1 MRSVSRL
8 AILLLLA
15 CLVAPTAA
23 LGDSI
28 PWEIKNHPSPCLEH
42 KSRCQ
47 PGKVLGQYDALV
59 CEVLVTNCALHAA
72 GKYHPE
78 DVKREIR
85 LVRLDHEPDAC
96 WKYRKDDCL
105 HCVISCGG
113 CSDLSTQC
121 KDQLYLRWAERA
133 QEDGQ
138 VVLVPTKVKKSYA
151 PSPTPAKAKKPYK
164 KTLIPKKKKYPKKR
178 R

>member
-1 MRSVSRL
+1 M
-8 AILLLLA
+8 LLLLG
-15 CLVAPTAA
+15 CLATPTAA
-23 LGDSI
+23 HADSI

-47 PGKVLGQYDALV
+47 PGKVLGQYDAII
-59 CEVLVTNCALHAA
+59 CEVLVTNCALHAQ

-96 WKYRKDDCL
+96 WKYRQDDCL
-105 HCVISCGG
+105 NCVVSCGV

-121 KDQLYLRWAERA
+121 KDQLYLKWAKEA
-133 QEDGQ
+133 QTDGQ
-138 VVLVPTKVKKSYA
+138 VMLVPTKVRHKS
-151 PSPTPAKAKKPYK
+151 TPAAAKPAAKKPYK
-164 KTLIPKKKKYPKKR
+164 KTLIPKKKKYPSKR